1 MTRWGMVIDLKRCMS
16 CSSCV
21 TACKQ
26 EHFTP
31 PGVLWSRLL
40 VSDTGE
46 YPDATRL
53 VYPVLCNHCKE
64 PICVRVCPTGAT
76 IQRAD
81 GIVTIDADKCVGCE
95 YCVVACPYQQRTL
108 CNDDGKGYFP
118 GQGLTELE
126 VIGRKLCPHR
136 PDTVVKCNFCAE
148 KIDKGLQRG
157 LKPGTDSEATPACV
171 DSCPARARSFGDMD
185 DPYSTVSLLI
195 RARKGYQVHPQFGT
209 NPSVYYLD

>member
-1 MTRWGMVIDLKRCMS
+1 MVIDLKRCMS

-31 PGVLWSRLL
+31 PGILWSRLL
-40 VSDTGE
+40 VTDVGE

-53 VYPVLCNHCKE
+53 VYPVLCNHCRE
-64 PICVRVCPTGAT
+64 PVCVRVCPTGAT
-76 IQRAD
+76 VQRED
-81 GIVTIDADKCVGCE
+81 GIVTIDPDKCVGCE

-108 CNDDGKGYFP
+108 YRDEQKEYFP

-126 VIGRKLCPHR
+126 VVGDTLYHHE
-136 PDTVVKCNFCAE
+136 PDTVVKCTFCVE
-148 KIDKGLQRG
+148 RIDEGLERG

-171 DSCPARARSFGDMD
+171 DACPAKARVFGDLD
-185 DPYSTVSLLI
+185 DPHSTVSVLI
-195 RARKGYQVHPQFGT
+195 RTRKGYQVRPELGTHPC
-209 NPSVYYLD
+209 VYYLD